1 VKVGFTLPQMGPI
14 AAETAG
20 IKRFAIEAE
29 RLGADSLWTGD
40 RLLAATNPTVGY
52 GGGDTIPVAF
62 RQVLDPFA
70 LMSVAAAV
78 TDRAEIGVNVLNA
91 PWYPPALLA
100 RSLTTIDRISEGRLL
115 PGFGVGWSPE
125 EYAAAGVAMSERGAR
140 LDECLDVLDAWW
152 STNPVAYA
160 GRYTTV
166 PSTYVDLKPVRRP
179 PIYLAGFAPAAL
191 RRVALRG
198 DGWLPVHVP
207 DRGPFDP
214 ASVTGPL
221 TRIREIATE
230 AGRDPAGFGVVL
242 RVYPQGVATL
252 DAVIDALVR
261 AEQLRDVGHAFVEM
275 MYLAGSVDESLDVV
289 DKVLRAVRG

>member
-1 VKVGFTLPQMGPI
+1 
-14 AAETAG
+14 
-20 IKRFAIEAE
+20 
-29 RLGADSLWTGD
+29 
-40 RLLAATNPTVGY
+40 
-52 GGGDTIPVAF
+52 
-62 RQVLDPFA
+62 VLDPFA
-70 LMSVAAAV
+70 LMSLAAAV

-140 LDECLDVLDAWW
+140 LDECLDVLEAWW
-152 STNPVAYA
+152 TTNPVAYT

-214 ASVTGPL
+214 AGVTGPIG
-221 TRIREIATE
+221 RIREIAR
-230 AGRDPAGFGVVL
+230 ANGRDPAAFGLVL
-242 RVYPQGVATL
+242 RVYPQGAATM
-252 DAVIDALVR
+252 ASVVDALVR
-261 AEQLRDVGHAFVEM
+261 AERLAGVEHAFVELM
-275 MYLAGSVDESLDVV
+275 NMAASVDEALDVV
-289 DKVLRAVRG
+289 DKVLRAARG